1 MEAQQQAQEAQSIKL
16 SPYQNPMNNY
26 GSGIITLTNPDN
38 ELKNMEL
45 SFRSQRQDYTGEIK
59 KYGAPLMNE
68 EGINSVVGQVQA
80 IVSRNTIMGDVDKQ
94 TIPILI
100 DFLGDTLAKDL
111 MLNRKLYAIQNASAR
126 DKIYYQALTT
136 SFLVLRRG
144 YEGGDRRFWKGSQ
157 QDVRQTIVT
166 EGPKG
171 FLSKLN
177 PFSKR

>member
-1 MEAQQQAQEAQSIKL
+1 MTEAQPQQEGGLKL
-16 SPYQNPMNNY
+16 SPYQNPMHNF
-26 GSGIITLTNPDN
+26 GSAIITLTNPEN

-45 SFRSQRQDYTGEIK
+45 AFRSQRQDYTGAIK
-59 KYGAPLMNE
+59 DYGEPLMNE
-68 EGINSVVGQVQA
+68 LGINSVVGQVQA
-80 IVSRNTIMGDVDKQ
+80 VVSRNAIMSDIDKYS
-94 TIPILI
+94 IPLLI

-111 MLNRKLYAIQNASAR
+111 MLNRNMYDIKNVSAR
-126 DKIYYQALTT
+126 DKIFFQALTT
-136 SFLVLRRG
+136 AFLVLRRG

-166 EGPKG
+166 EGQKG

>member
-1 MEAQQQAQEAQSIKL
+1 MEAQEQQQGLKL
-16 SPYQNPMNNY
+16 NPYQNPMHNF
-26 GSGIITLTNPDN
+26 GSSIVTLTNPEN

-45 SFRSQRQDYTGEIK
+45 AFRSQRQDISGEIK
-59 KYGAPLMNE
+59 DYGDPLLNE
-68 EGINSVVGQVQA
+68 LGINSVVGQVQA
-80 IVSRNTIMGDVDKQ
+80 LASRNAIMGDIDKRNV
-94 TIPILI
+94 PMLI

-111 MLNRKLYAIQNASAR
+111 MLNRSKYKIKNVSAR
-126 DKIYYQALTT
+126 DKIFFQALATA
-136 SFLVLRRG
+136 FLVLRRG

-166 EGPKG
+166 EGQKG